1 MRRRDRQSEILV
13 ALVVTVAMAFALAFG
28 ILLSLGDES
37 TEDND
42 TATETLIATQRT
54 ATVEIAGVPDQAQTP
69 EATEQPIEET
79 EEVTPSEPPTEETVP
94 SETPTE
100 EVLLETEEALLET
113 EEVVPSETP
122 TEEALLETE
131 EVVPSETPGEQAL
144 VETEAVTETP
154 TKATQTPTNTKRPT
168 ETKTPTVTLTNT
180 PTATPTATQTDTPT
194 PTHTFSPT
202 VTPSFTPTLT
212 PTRQILFPV
221 TFTPTIATDTP
232 TPTLTTIAL
241 VTALVPTGTSLP
253 PTPVCV
259 QPTGWQVY
267 IVQAGDTFFSLAR
280 QFEVDMDELAAANCL
295 TDTDRIYAGQPLL
308 VPPDVFNPADAAMQ
322 KCDTPYAQI
331 TYPLPGQGLEGFV
344 TLRGI
349 ATGPDF
355 RRYVIDWRP
364 DDPTVTYRSFA
375 EEFDN
380 KPEESDL
387 AVFNTDAF
395 DPGLYWFNLFV
406 LDSQDKLIGD
416 CAIRVRFK

>member
-54 ATVEIAGVPDQAQTP
+54 ATVEIAGVPDQAQTS

-79 EEVTPSEPPTEETVP
+79 EEVTPSEEPPTEEAVP

-100 EVLLETEEALLET
+100 EVLLETEE
-113 EEVVPSETP
+113 VI
-122 TEEALLETE
+122 
-131 EVVPSETPGEQAL
+131 PSETPGEQAL
-144 VETEAVTETP
+144 LETEAVTETP
-154 TKATQTPTNTKRPT
+154 TKVTLTPTNTKRPT
-168 ETKTPTVTLTNT
+168 ETKTPTATLTNT
-180 PTATPTATQTDTPT
+180 PTVTQTDTPT
-194 PTHTFSPT
+194 PTFTFSPT

-280 QFEVDMDELAAANCL
+280 QFEVNMDELAAANCL

-308 VPPDVFNPADAAMQ
+308 VPPDVFDPADAATQ

-364 DDPTVTYRSFA
+364 DDPAVTYRSFA

-395 DPGLYWFNLFV
+395 EPGLYWFNLFV